1 MERENRLSQNLSAIR
16 NALYPKTLSEIADE
30 IHISKSTLQS
40 AIATG
45 NVNLDTAIRIAN
57 ALHISLDTLVFGT
70 LESRKVNFLQQ
81 QLRVFSWYV
90 LLPPNKQKQ
99 FLYHLSELLKLLGN
113 AE

>member
-57 ALHISLDTLVFGT
+57 VLHVSLDTLVFGT
-70 LESRKVNFLQQ
+70 LESAKVNFLQQ
-81 QLRVFSWYV
+81 QLRIFSWYV
-90 LLPPNKQKQ
+90 LLSPSKQEQ
-99 FLYHLSELLKLLGN
+99 FLYHFSELLKLLGN